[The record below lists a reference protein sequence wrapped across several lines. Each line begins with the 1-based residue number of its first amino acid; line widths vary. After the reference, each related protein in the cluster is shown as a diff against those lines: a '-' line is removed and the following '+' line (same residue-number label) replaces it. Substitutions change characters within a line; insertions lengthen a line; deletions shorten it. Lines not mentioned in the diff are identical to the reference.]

1 MSSTHDS
8 APLELT
14 RLAFASP
21 TAVHRGTARRVTPS
35 YVAVSHDPALPSERA
50 YDWRE
55 VQQCY
60 QRRAAYIFWNNF
72 DLGGALSPVPERTC
86 LPRP

>member
-1 MSSTHDS
+1 MSSAHDS
-8 APLELT
+8 APLEWP

-21 TAVHRGTARRVTPS
+21 MGGHRGTAKMVTS
-35 YVAVSHDPALPSERA
+35 QSVAVSHNTTLVAERA

-60 QRRAAYIFWNNF
+60 QRRAAYIF
-72 DLGGALSPVPERTC
+72 
-86 LPRP
+86 